1 MPINFREITLQRRP
15 GSLVE
20 FDWTQSHQ
28 GIYAVLNRIVV
39 FGLRDN
45 GLATIAANTLV
56 EVTSGDH
63 CAQIAGRRAPVTRT
77 VRALKKVNATTPVYV
92 VLLDQN
98 PAGAAAQGALTLAG
112 PASRGGT
119 ISVRVD
125 GLLIQAGVTAGDSA
139 ATMATALAAAIN
151 ANEDL
156 AVAAAID
163 GENSAKVNVTARL
176 KGEWGN
182 WTDLRVGY
190 DRGLDLP
197 GGVGVTITAMAGG
210 TANPDVTAA
219 VDALANTHYTHIV
232 WPFSDFVG
240 LSAITDSIEARWN
253 ANSALEAQVWSA
265 ATGSYARLT
274 TLGAGLNSEVLSI
287 MAAGLSPTPPHAWAG
302 AYGGIAALRLNIDP
316 ARQLRAWELAGC
328 LPAAEAETLTDEE
341 REWLLWRGLST
352 HTIDLDGTC
361 RIERA
366 ITTRQTNAAGLPE
379 NGRLDVT
386 RIAVAA
392 ALRQDIVGW
401 NSTEFPDY
409 KLAKDGAAWPPG
421 MDVLTPKTYKGRMYA
436 RAKTLWRDAKGWV
449 EDVDGWW
456 EHTTCEVNPDDPNR
470 LDMFL
475 RPDIINNAIVFAH
488 KIQPTA

>member
-20 FDWTQSHQ
+20 FDWSQSHQ
-28 GIYAVLNRIVV
+28 GIYAVRNRIVL
-39 FGLRDN
+39 FALRDG
-45 GLATIAANTLV
+45 GLAPVASGVPI

-77 VRALKKVNATTPVYV
+77 VRAMKKVNKLTPVYV
-92 VLLDQN
+92 VMLDQN
-98 PAGAAAQGALTLAG
+98 PAGNTATGAFTLGG
-112 PASRGGT
+112 PASLGGT

-125 GLLIQAGVTAGDSA
+125 GVLIQAGVTSGDSA
-139 ATMATALAAAIN
+139 ASMAAALAAAIN
-151 ANEDL
+151 ADPDL
-156 AVAAAID
+156 AVTAAVD
-163 GENSAKVNVTARL
+163 GSTPAKVNITARL

-182 WTDLRVGY
+182 WIDLRVGY

-197 GGVGVTITAMAGG
+197 GGVTIAVTPMGG
-210 TANPDVTAA
+210 GSANPAVEMA
-219 VDALANTHYTHIV
+219 VDALANTHYTHVV
-232 WPFSDFVG
+232 WTLSDLIG
-240 LSAITDSIEARWN
+240 LQAITDAVEARWN
-253 ANSALEAQVWSA
+253 ANSALEAQVWAA

-274 TLGAGLNSEVLSI
+274 TLGSSLNSEVLSI
-287 MAAGLSPTPPHAWAG
+287 MGAGLSPTPPHVWAG
-302 AYGGIAALRLNIDP
+302 VYGAIAALRLNIDP

-328 LPAAEAETLTDEE
+328 LPAAEAERLTDEE
-341 REWLLWRGLST
+341 REWLLWKGIST
-352 HTIDLDGTC
+352 HTINLDGTC
-361 RIERA
+361 AIERA
-366 ITTRQTNAAGLPE
+366 ITTRQYNSQGLPE
-379 NGRLDVT
+379 DGRLDVT

-392 ALRQDIVGW
+392 AIRQDIVGW

-409 KLAKDGAAWPPG
+409 KLAKDGASWPPG
-421 MDVLTPKTYKGRMYA
+421 MDVLTPKTYQGRMYA

-456 EHTTCEVNPDDPNR
+456 GDTVCEINPDDPNR